1 MLGSMRRVLLI
12 LALTHG
18 FAPAPAPRGL
28 PPLHM
33 KKPSP
38 ALEVGPLPGL
48 SQTNYNVLIGVTALG
63 VAAPALLFAS
73 NVVLPEMTKAK
84 PPAKKPVAGA
94 KAPAGAATADAK
106 FSLPTLPRSKS
117 KSTVDA
123 AAKKEAAAK
132 AKADAAAAAEKKKE
146 AAAKAKA
153 EKAAAAAEKKAQA
166 AAAAAAKKEAA
177 AKAKAEKVPPAR
189 ESRGLPSE

>member
-1 MLGSMRRVLLI
+1 MLGSMRRLLLI

-38 ALEVGPLPGL
+38 ALEAGPLPGL
-48 SQTNYNVLIGVTALG
+48 SQTNYDVLIGVTALG

-94 KAPAGAATADAK
+94 KAPAGAAKADAK
-106 FSLPTLPRSKS
+106 FALPTLPRSKS

-123 AAKKEAAAK
+123 TAKKEAAAK
-132 AKADAAAAAEKKKE
+132 AKAE
-146 AAAKAKA
+146 
-153 EKAAAAAEKKAQA
+153 A

-177 AKAKAEKVPPAR
+177 ARRGVLGHAIAAAS
-189 ESRGLPSE
+189 SRCLIRAGEGQG

>member
-1 MLGSMRRVLLI
+1 MMLAVAG
-12 LALTHG
+12 A
-18 FAPAPAPRGL
+18 FAPAPTSRVSTRSY
-28 PPLHM
+28 M

-38 ALEVGPLPGL
+38 ALETGPLPGL
-48 SQTNYNVLIGVTALG
+48 SETNYKVLAGVTALG
-63 VAAPALLFAS
+63 VAAPALLFVS

-94 KAPAGAATADAK
+94 KAPAGAAKADAK
-106 FSLPTLPRSKS
+106 FSLPTLPKSKS

-132 AKADAAAAAEKKKE
+132 AKAE
-146 AAAKAKA
+146 
-153 EKAAAAAEKKAQA
+153 A

-177 AKAKAEKVPPAR
+177 AKAKAEKVPPAC
-189 ESRGLPSE
+189 